1 MLQLIDWVIYI
12 LAVLWLAIALIAF
25 LVPLAYGL
33 PPTPTRRERIRKA
46 LKLAGLQPDETLYDL
61 GAGDGRVLI
70 MAAQEFGAQA
80 VGIEAGPVQCVQARL
95 NSLFSGTGS
104 RIRVKWGNFF
114 KADLRE
120 ADVVFA
126 YLTSNYV
133 PRLEKQLISQL
144 KPGACVVTISFD
156 FGNWEPQAFDS
167 RELIFVYRMPPV
179 EGNLGT
185 FMQKQAR

>member
-12 LAVLWLAIALIAF
+12 LAVLWLTIVLIAF

-80 VGIEAGPVQCVQARL
+80 VGIEAGPVQCVQTRL

-126 YLTSNYV
+126 YLTSDYV

-144 KPGACVVTISFD
+144 KPGARVVTISFD
-156 FGNWEPQAFDS
+156 FGNWEPLAFDS
-167 RELIFVYRMPPV
+167 RELIFVYHMPPV